1 MRIEYTSRT
10 GNFNWANLSEESISC
25 HLAVFNELNEKI
37 KHTNFSPEY
46 EADGDSVEDAIYLLE
61 EADRKVLYSSSQK
74 EWKEMVV
81 FLKENQEEIEEGNKA
96 WRIAKIKQK
105 IEKLQ
110 GELQTLIGSDKEVEE
125 IPQFKGTR
133 EQLNN
138 L

>member
-74 EWKEMVV
+74 EWKEMVA
-81 FLKENQEEIEEGNKA
+81 FLKENQEEIKKGNKE
-96 WRIAKIKQK
+96 WKIAKIKQK
-105 IEKLQ
+105 IKKLQ
-110 GELQTLIGSDKEVEE
+110 SELQSLTL
-125 IPQFKGTR
+125 
-133 EQLNN
+133 
-138 L
+138 